1 MGILEAYDKDGTP
14 VITPD
19 KVYDT
24 KIRHADTCIVTF
36 SHTVLEKVL
45 EEFSYEIAGQYGT
58 ANGLN
63 NVYYLTEEDVLFFMT
78 GIGAPVAAS
87 TLQEVQYLA
96 DVKNFIYFG
105 SCGLIGDITGDK
117 VIVPTAA
124 YREEGFSYHYAP
136 SSDYIDIENHTLV
149 KTVLTRHNIPC
160 VSGRTWTTDA
170 IYMETDNKVR
180 RRKEDGCL
188 CVEMEASALQ
198 AVSSYLGV
206 NLYIFFITGDIVSEE
221 WERADLGGH
230 RERDKQLLAFEA
242 ALLIANELQ
251 SNIKFS

>member
-45 EEFSYEIAGQYGT
+45 EEFRYEVAGQFGS
-58 ANGLN
+58 ANGMS
-63 NVYYLTEEDVLFFMT
+63 NVYYLPEQD
-78 GIGAPVAAS
+78 
-87 TLQEVQYLA
+87 
-96 DVKNFIYFG
+96 KNFIYFG
-105 SCGLIGDITGDK
+105 SCGLIGDIAGDK
-117 VIVPTAA
+117 VIVPTEA
-124 YREEGFSYHYAP
+124 YREEGFSYHYLP
-136 SSDYIDIENHTLV
+136 PSDYVTIENHELV
-149 KTVLTRHNIPC
+149 KKVLTRHRIPC

-188 CVEMEASALQ
+188 CVEMESSALQ
-198 AVSSYLGV
+198 AISSYLGV
-206 NLYIFFITGDIVSEE
+206 NFYTFFITGDIVGEE
-221 WERADLGGH
+221 WDRADLGGH

-242 ALLIANELQ
+242 ALLIAEELRQ
-251 SNIKFS
+251 G